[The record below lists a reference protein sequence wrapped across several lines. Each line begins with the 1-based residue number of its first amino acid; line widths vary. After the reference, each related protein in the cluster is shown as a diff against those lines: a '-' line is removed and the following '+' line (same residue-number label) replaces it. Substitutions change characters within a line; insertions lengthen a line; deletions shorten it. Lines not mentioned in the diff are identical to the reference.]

1 MGLSALQA
9 PTGSDTSSVFSG
21 EAALRG
27 EPRMQSMSSAVANH
41 RTGPPPISPS
51 KRKHSA
57 DQPDDDVDC
66 DNEHVA
72 KMSRLFAAQL

>member
-1 MGLSALQA
+1 MCA
-9 PTGSDTSSVFSG
+9 G

-27 EPRMQSMSSAVANH
+27 EARMQPMSLSSAVSNH

-51 KRKHSA
+51 KRKHSG
-57 DQPDDDVDC
+57 DQAHDDLDC
-66 DNEHVA
+66 SNEHVA